1 MHRKFNVAT
10 FVNIF
15 VVGMAALTIAL
26 FVFAGRNS
34 ETREKSVG
42 VAASVETVDEK
53 GAPSEIAAASVV
65 AETENIATLETET
78 AVLSP
83 ENEVSS
89 VAESTEVEIEAA
101 PVAEAFESEDAELAD
116 LFAEN
121 AVSDVVL
128 EPENEV
134 SSVAESSDVE
144 IEAAPVAPNAEE
156 TAELD
161 ALFAKENSNAEIAEA
176 APLALETSDAVSE
189 EAGDLD
195 ALFADEV
202 ASSVEDASNVS
213 DAEEETTEFDALFAE
228 VETTPVAD
236 EVAPFIEEESAELD
250 ALFAGDLLTEEN
262 KEDVVAV
269 EPEAVVEDAVAVEP
283 EAVVEDAVAVEPEA
297 VVEDAVAVEPEAV
310 VEDVVVAEPETVVE
324 DAVAVEPEAVVED
337 AVVAE
342 PETVVEDA
350 VAVEPEAVVEDAV
363 AVEPEAVVEDAVA
376 AEPETVVED
385 ALAAEPEAV
394 VEDAVAVEP
403 EAVVEDVVV
412 AEPEA
417 VVEDALA
424 VEPEAVVEDA
434 LAAEPEAVVEEVVVA
449 EPEAV
454 VEDVVVAEPE
464 AVVEEVVVAEPEAVV
479 EEVVV
484 AEPEA
489 VVEDALAAEPET
501 VVEDALAAEP
511 EAVVE
516 DAVAAE
522 PETVVEDA
530 LAVEPEAVAKTG
542 VAVETNNES
551 VLVAENLGVDV
562 EETTVEQVADAPVL
576 ENEFWV
582 VGQAGNGF
590 YLYRMEAG
598 AWVAKSVEDFA
609 TTNGAFTTIVYA
621 HGYQTD
627 MTDATQD
634 AAAFKATL
642 DAARQSVGAERPFR
656 LVVWKWNS
664 ERDTARIRIDAQ
676 EKAFLADY
684 SGKALGRF
692 LGGLDP
698 NGDLA
703 LVGFSFGA
711 RVVGSALQTLAT
723 SNVENAVVD
732 LTFDENDD
740 FAFAVSGAAFADS
753 VAAVEVDA
761 QPVAAVEL
769 AAQPVAA
776 AEADANEANVAE
788 RKIALI
794 LVAAACD
801 LGAFEPRGVYG
812 RGATLPTK
820 VLNVYN
826 PNDFALKYYRHVS
839 ETRSDAQGVAP
850 LRTGVFPN
858 AVGNTFNV
866 NSNPALGKRHNFVD
880 AIWTVPRQTLGA
892 LAL

>member
-1 MHRKFNVAT
+1 MYRKFNVAT

-26 FVFAGRNS
+26 FVFTGRNS

-42 VAASVETVDEK
+42 VATSVETVDEK
-53 GAPSEIAAASVV
+53 NASTEIASARVV
-65 AETENIATLETET
+65 EEMENAATLETEN
-78 AVLSP
+78 AVLPS
-83 ENEVSS
+83 ESEVSA
-89 VAESTEVEIEAA
+89 VAEAAEVETEAA
-101 PVAEAFESEDAELAD
+101 PVAEAFDPEDAELAD

-121 AVSDVVL
+121 AVSDAVL
-128 EPENEV
+128 PSEDEV
-134 SSVAESSDVE
+134 PAVAEATEVE
-144 IEAAPVAPNAEE
+144 TEAAPVAPNAEE

-161 ALFAKENSNAEIAEA
+161 ALFAEENSNAEVAEA

-202 ASSVEDASNVS
+202 APNVEDASNVS
-213 DAEEETTEFDALFAE
+213 DAEEKTTEFDALFAE

-236 EVAPFIEEESAELD
+236 EVAPFIEEEGAELD
-250 ALFAGDLLTEEN
+250 ALFADDVLTEEN
-262 KEDVVAV
+262 TEDVDAV
-269 EPEAVVEDAVAVEP
+269 EPEAVVEDTVAEP
-283 EAVVEDAVAVEPEA
+283 KAVVEDALAVEA
-297 VVEDAVAVEPEAV
+297 
-310 VEDVVVAEPETVVE
+310 
-324 DAVAVEPEAVVED
+324 EAVVED

-342 PETVVEDA
+342 PEAVVEHAVAVEPEADVEDA
-350 VAVEPEAVVEDAV
+350 LAVEPEAVVEDALFAEPEAIV
-363 AVEPEAVVEDAVA
+363 EDALAVEPKAVVEDAVA
-376 AEPETVVED
+376 AET
-385 ALAAEPEAV
+385 EAV
-394 VEDAVAVEP
+394 VEDAVAV
-403 EAVVEDVVV
+403 
-412 AEPEA
+412 EPEA

-434 LAAEPEAVVEEVVVA
+434 V
-449 EPEAV
+449 
-454 VEDVVVAEPE
+454 
-464 AVVEEVVVAEPEAVV
+464 
-479 EEVVV
+479 
-484 AEPEA
+484 
-489 VVEDALAAEPET
+489 
-501 VVEDALAAEP
+501 
-511 EAVVE
+511 
-516 DAVAAE
+516 
-522 PETVVEDA
+522 
-530 LAVEPEAVAKTG
+530 AVEPEAIVKTG
-542 VAVETNNES
+542 VAAETNNES
-551 VLVAENLGVDV
+551 VLVAEELGADV
-562 EETTVEQVADAPVL
+562 EETTVEQVAVVPVL

-598 AWVAKSVEDFA
+598 AWVAKSVDDFA

-627 MTDATQD
+627 MVDATQD

-711 RVVGSALQTLAT
+711 RVVGSALQTLAI

-740 FAFAVSGAAFADS
+740 FAFAVSGTAFADS
-753 VAAVEVDA
+753 
-761 QPVAAVEL
+761 VAAVEL
-769 AAQPVAA
+769 AAQPVA
-776 AEADANEANVAE
+776 DANEANVDE

-812 RGATLPTK
+812 RGATLPSK